1 MKRVVFAIYAVVFSF
16 AAHAVT
22 VNWDEDVN
30 WGDMR
35 WRGLNNLEDGER
47 DISHIK
53 DTAKAAYRVNIGFS
67 NGVPT
72 SGCVLMLGGICGVKG
87 GYGITLAA
95 TENGL
100 VASLKDENHTATFQ
114 GTATLKTGVNQL
126 VLAIDRNGWET
137 NYKADISIFVN
148 GEECLTYTGRM
159 AGVTFDKITIGRGYE
174 AGDNPMS
181 LEGVIWSGAIVSSAN
196 VDDHYT
202 GLQDIRDA
210 YALLPEPTILA
221 LLAFGVAGWVLRRK
235 TA

>member
-16 AAHAVT
+16 AVHAVT
-22 VNWDEDVN
+22 VNWVEDVN

-53 DTAKAAYRVNIGFS
+53 DTVKAAYRVNIGFL

-72 SGCVLMLGGICGVKG
+72 SGCVLMLGGICGGAG
-87 GYGITLAA
+87 GYGIALTA

-114 GTATLKTGVNQL
+114 GTATLKTGENQL

-137 NYKADISIFVN
+137 NYKADVSIFVN

-181 LEGVIWSGAIVSSAN
+181 LEGVTWSGAIVSSAN
-196 VDDHYT
+196 VDDNYT
-202 GLQDIRDA
+202 GSNDIRKA
-210 YALLPEPTILA
+210 YATLPEPTVLA
-221 LLAFGVAGWVLRRK
+221 LLALGVARVALRRK
-235 TA
+235 VA